1 MLSFLDR
8 LTIRTRLV
16 AATVAMLCML
26 GILGGFALDRISA
39 VNAVSTQMATNT
51 LPSMQR
57 LNAVQGSLLTYR
69 RLVTS
74 RALNMDSTAAAKAQD
89 GMNAKAPEVDKLSAY
104 YERLVTTPEERK
116 LYESFRTNWTSYVA
130 ELATTL
136 EAMDQ
141 NMIEGKPRPSFAK
154 ATAFGDQAE
163 ADIAALVNLNMR
175 AGQTASRSADEIYSS
190 VKTWVLSLLGFAI
203 VAGAV
208 AGFFIIRSITRSM
221 RAVTVPMGG
230 LAAGDL
236 SVEIPYRGQKTEV
249 GQIADAVQVFKDA
262 LIEKKRADEAAAVE
276 AEAKVERARRLET
289 LTASFETKVGG
300 LVQALSSAATEME
313 ATAQSMSATA
323 EETDQQSVAV
333 AAASEQAATNVQT
346 VAGASEELSASIR
359 EIAGQVEQS
368 SRIAGRAVEEAN
380 RTDATVGQLA
390 EAAQRI
396 GDVLNLISSIASQ
409 TNLLALN
416 ATIEAAR
423 AGDAGKGFAV
433 VASEVKNLANQ
444 TAKATEEIAG
454 QIAAIQE
461 TTQGVVGAIR
471 GIGGTIG
478 EISEIA
484 ATIASAVEEQRAA
497 TQEIARN
504 VQEAARGTQEVTA
517 NIEGVKRA
525 SADTGAAATQV
536 LGAAGGLSQQSE
548 ALSAEVKQFLAGVKA
563 A

>member
-1 MLSFLDR
+1 MSFLS
-8 LTIRTRLV
+8 LSTIRAKLIALTAGLIVMLV
-16 AATVAMLCML
+16 GL
-26 GILGGFALDRISA
+26 GIFSLDRMSVLNDQSTELAENWLPSIAAIGALDREVGAYRRNLLLHVVQTDAEGRAAVDKSLQTNRADVEQTRAAYEKLISSPAERADYEKLVRDWNAYLSEAEA
-39 VNAVSTQMATNT
+39 VLVLSRKGAVDEAKAVVETKTRPLARAIDADLRALIDLNVASGKAASVEGDRIFASVSTWMIGA
-51 LPSMQR
+51 LV
-57 LNAVQGSLLTYR
+57 ALTV
-69 RLVTS
+69 L
-74 RALNMDSTAAAKAQD
+74 AAAV
-89 GMNAKAPEVDKLSAY
+89 GVLI
-104 YERLVTTPEERK
+104 V
-116 LYESFRTNWTSYVA
+116 
-130 ELATTL
+130 
-136 EAMDQ
+136 
-141 NMIEGKPRPSFAK
+141 
-154 ATAFGDQAE
+154 
-163 ADIAALVNLNMR
+163 R
-175 AGQTASRSADEIYSS
+175 AIGS
-190 VKTWVLSLLGFAI
+190 
-203 VAGAV
+203 
-208 AGFFIIRSITRSM
+208 SM
-221 RAVTVPMGG
+221 RAVTVPLGG

-236 SVEIPYRGQKTEV
+236 AVEIPYRGQKTEV
-249 GQIADAVQVFKDA
+249 GMIADAVQVFKDA
-262 LIEKKRADEAAAVE
+262 LIAKKAADEVALAEVAAKA
-276 AEAKVERARRLET
+276 ERAQRLEAM
-289 LTASFETKVGG
+289 TASFETKVGG

-323 EETDQQSVAV
+323 EETDQQAVAV

-368 SRIAGRAVEEAN
+368 SKIAGRAVDEAN
-380 RTDATVGQLA
+380 RTDVTVSQLA

-478 EISEIA
+478 EISEIS

-504 VQEAARGTQEVTA
+504 VQEAARGTQEVTT

-536 LGAAGGLSQQSE
+536 LGTAGSLSQQSE
-548 ALSAEVKQFLAGVKA
+548 ALSAEVRNFLTGVKA

>member
-1 MLSFLDR
+1 MLSLLDR
-8 LTIRTRLV
+8 VTIRTRLF
-16 AATVAMLCML
+16 AATFGMIFLLVGL
-26 GILGGFALDRISA
+26 GLFAVDRLQA
-39 VNAVSTQMATNT
+39 VNAVSAEIDQKWMPALTDTANLNESIGEYRRTVLQHVVSADADLIATLDEDIANQQAALQSAFDAYAKHAGSSEGRALYDELGKALQAYFT
-51 LPSMQR
+51 ES
-57 LNAVQGSLLTYR
+57 AVALGYSREGDATGAQDHIAMHNSIIGAKIKALIGEIDSRIEQGSE
-69 RLVTS
+69 
-74 RALNMDSTAAAKAQD
+74 ATAARGQ
-89 GMNAKAPEVDKLSAY
+89 ETY
-104 YERLVTTPEERK
+104 TTVRM
-116 LYESFRTNWTSYVA
+116 LIFGVIGAS
-130 ELATTL
+130 L
-136 EAMDQ
+136 
-141 NMIEGKPRPSFAK
+141 MIG
-154 ATAFGDQAE
+154 T
-163 ADIAALVNLNMR
+163 
-175 AGQTASRSADEIYSS
+175 
-190 VKTWVLSLLGFAI
+190 I
-203 VAGAV
+203 V
-208 AGFFIIRSITRSM
+208 GFFIVQSITRSM

-262 LIEKKRADEAAAVE
+262 LIEKQRADEATRAE
-276 AEAKVERARRLET
+276 AEEKAERARRLEA
-289 LTASFETKVGG
+289 LTAGFETKVGG

-323 EETDQQSVAV
+323 EQTDQQSVAV
-333 AAASEQAATNVQT
+333 AAASEQASANVQT

-368 SRIAGRAVEEAN
+368 AHIASRAVEEAN

-396 GDVLNLISSIASQ
+396 GDVLNLISSIAAQ

-444 TAKATEEIAG
+444 TSKATEEIAG

-484 ATIASAVEEQRAA
+484 ATIASAVEQQRAA

-536 LGAAGGLSQQSE
+536 LGAAGSLSEQSE
-548 ALSAEVKQFLAGVKA
+548 ALSVEVREFLDGVKA

>member
-26 GILGGFALDRISA
+26 GILGGFAVDRISA

-69 RLVTS
+69 KLVTS
-74 RALNMDSTAAAKAQD
+74 RALNMDATAAAKAQES
-89 GMNAKAPEVDKLSAY
+89 MNAKAPEVDKLSAY
-104 YERLVTTPEERK
+104 YERLVSAPEERK
-116 LYESFRTNWTSYVA
+116 LYDSFRANWAAYVE
-130 ELATTL
+130 ELTKTL
-136 EAMDQ
+136 EVMDQ

-163 ADIAALVNLNMR
+163 ADIAALVNFNMR
-175 AGQTASRSADEIYSS
+175 AGQAMSRAADEIYGS

-236 SVEIPYRGQKTEV
+236 SVEIPYRGQKTEI

-262 LIEKKRADEAAAVE
+262 LIEKKHADEAAAVE

-289 LTASFETKVGG
+289 LTATFETKVGG

-368 SRIAGRAVEEAN
+368 SKIAGRAVEEAN

-396 GDVLNLISSIASQ
+396 GDVLNLISSIAAQ

-454 QIAAIQE
+454 QIAGIQE
-461 TTQGVVGAIR
+461 TTQGVVTAIR

>member
-1 MLSFLDR
+1 MLSLLDR

-16 AATVAMLCML
+16 AATVAMLCMVGL
-26 GILGGFALDRISA
+26 LGGFALERIGA
-39 VNAVSTQMATNT
+39 VNAVSTEMATNT

-74 RALNMDSTAAAKAQD
+74 RALNMDATAAAKAQEAMD
-89 GMNAKAPEVDKLSAY
+89 AKAPEVDKLSAY
-104 YERLVTTPEERK
+104 YERLVSSPEERK
-116 LYESFRTNWTSYVA
+116 LYDAFRANWTAYVA

-154 ATAFGDQAE
+154 ATGFGDQAE

-175 AGQTASRSADEIYSS
+175 AGQAASRSADEIYGS
-190 VKTWVLSLLGFAI
+190 VQTWVLSLLGFAI

-208 AGFFIIRSITRSM
+208 AGFFIVRSITRSM

-276 AEAKVERARRLET
+276 AEAKVERALRLET

-548 ALSAEVKQFLAGVKA
+548 ALSAEVKEFLAGVKA

>member
-1 MLSFLDR
+1 MSLFSNSTIKAKLIA
-8 LTIRTRLV
+8 LTAGLLV
-16 AATVAMLCML
+16 LLIGL
-26 GILGGFALDRISA
+26 GIFSIDRMSALDNDTSDLAENWMPSIAAIGALDREIGA
-39 VNAVSTQMATNT
+39 
-51 LPSMQR
+51 
-57 LNAVQGSLLTYR
+57 YR
-69 RLVTS
+69 RNLLLHVVQTDAEG
-74 RALNMDSTAAAKAQD
+74 RAA
-89 GMNAKAPEVDKLSAY
+89 VDKNLQTNLAAVDETRAAY
-104 YERLVTTPEERK
+104 EKLISTPEERADYDK
-116 LYESFRTNWTSYVA
+116 LVRDWNGYLGEA
-130 ELATTL
+130 EAVLAL
-136 EAMDQ
+136 SRKGAVDE
-141 NMIEGKPRPSFAK
+141 AK
-154 ATAFGDQAE
+154 AVVETKTRPLARAIDADLRALIDLNVASGTAA
-163 ADIAALVNLNMR
+163 ADDAHRTFA
-175 AGQTASRSADEIYSS
+175 TASSWMIGTLA
-190 VKTWVLSLLGFAI
+190 VLSVLAAA
-203 VAGAV
+203 AGV
-208 AGFFIIRSITRSM
+208 LIIRAIGSSM

-249 GQIADAVQVFKDA
+249 GMIADAVQVFKDA
-262 LIEKKRADEAAAVE
+262 LIAKKAADEAAL
-276 AEAKVERARRLET
+276 AEVAAKAERAQRMDA

-323 EETDQQSVAV
+323 EETDQQAVAV

-380 RTDATVGQLA
+380 RTDATVSQLA

-478 EISEIA
+478 EISEIS

-517 NIEGVKRA
+517 NIEGVKQA

-536 LGAAGGLSQQSE
+536 LGTAASLSQQSE
-548 ALSAEVKQFLAGVKA
+548 ALSAEVRSFLSGVKA

>member
-1 MLSFLDR
+1 MSFLS
-8 LTIRTRLV
+8 LSTIRTKLIALTAGLLV
-16 AATVAMLCML
+16 MLVGL
-26 GILGGFALDRISA
+26 GIFSIDRMSVLNDQSTELAGNWMPSIAAIGALDH
-39 VNAVSTQMATNT
+39 AVST
-51 LPSMQR
+51 
-57 LNAVQGSLLTYR
+57 YR
-69 RLVTS
+69 RNLLFHIIQTDAEGRTALDKALQANLAAVEER
-74 RALNMDSTAAAKAQD
+74 RAAY
-89 GMNAKAPEVDKLSAY
+89 EKLISS
-104 YERLVTTPEERK
+104 PEERSDYDK
-116 LYESFRTNWTSYVA
+116 LMRDWKAYLHESEAVLARSRGGQVDEAKVLILTNTRPITQQIDAGLRKLIDLNVA
-130 ELATTL
+130 SGKASSDEGDRIFASVSTWMIGALAVLTVL
-136 EAMDQ
+136 
-141 NMIEGKPRPSFAK
+141 G
-154 ATAFGDQAE
+154 
-163 ADIAALVNLNMR
+163 AAAGLLIVR
-175 AGQTASRSADEIYSS
+175 AIGS
-190 VKTWVLSLLGFAI
+190 
-203 VAGAV
+203 
-208 AGFFIIRSITRSM
+208 SM

-236 SVEIPYRGQKTEV
+236 SVEIPYRGQKTEI

-262 LIEKKRADEAAAVE
+262 LIEKKRADDAAAAE
-276 AEAKVERARRLET
+276 AEAKAERTRRLEA
-289 LTASFETKVGG
+289 LTATFETKVGG

-368 SRIAGRAVEEAN
+368 SKIAGRAVEEAN

-396 GDVLNLISSIASQ
+396 GDVLNLISSIAAQ

-454 QIAAIQE
+454 QIAGIQE
-461 TTQGVVGAIR
+461 TTQGVVTAIR